1 MIQTVFS
8 TFDKKTWLLSL
19 LLSGLLWSNWVNAA
33 PYERVITLSPHLTE
47 MVYSAGAGS
56 KLVGA
61 IAYSNYPASAKTLPI
76 VGTYNALNLEK
87 IIQLKPDLILAW
99 QSSNQSKVL
108 ERLQQLGF
116 KVELFEPRKLSDIP
130 RDIKRIGTLLNTS
143 QIADALANRLMSTL
157 TTVKR
162 QYQELTKIRFFYQI
176 WDDPMM
182 TVNGQVFISQA
193 IETCGAENIFAQQK
207 ILAPEVDTE
216 SVLKRNPDV
225 ILLGGE
231 TAVQKTWY
239 QNWLKWPQINAVK
252 NKQIYLINTNHFQRP
267 TARLIHHLPDL
278 CQRIHNAR
286 QKH

>member
-1 MIQTVFS
+1 MIQNVCKTIG
-8 TFDKKTWLLSL
+8 KKTWLLSFLLGSL
-19 LLSGLLWSNWVNAA
+19 LLSNGINAA
-33 PYERVITLSPHLTE
+33 SYQRVITLSPHLTE

-61 IAYSNYPASAKTLPI
+61 IAYSNYPASAKTLPV
-76 VGTYNALNLEK
+76 VGTYNTLNLEK
-87 IIQLKPDLILAW
+87 IIQLNPDLILAW
-99 QSSNQSKVL
+99 QSSNQPKAL

-143 QIADALANRLMSTL
+143 QIAELTANQLITTL
-157 TTVKR
+157 KTIKR
-162 QYQELTKIRFFYQI
+162 QYQGLTKVRFFYQI

-182 TVNGQVFISQA
+182 TVNGKVFISQA

-216 SVLKRNPDV
+216 TVLKRNPDV

-231 TAVQKTWY
+231 DTVQKVWY
-239 QNWLKWPQINAVK
+239 QNWLKWSHINAVK

-267 TARLIHHLPDL
+267 TARLINHLPEL
-278 CQRIHNAR
+278 CQRIQHAR
-286 QKH
+286 QMR

>member
-1 MIQTVFS
+1 MTQNVFS
-8 TFDKKTWLLSL
+8 TTDKKTWLLSL
-19 LLSGLLWSNWVNAA
+19 LLSGLLWSNGVKAT

-61 IAYSNYPASAKTLPI
+61 IDYSNYPASAKTLPI
-76 VGTYNALNLEK
+76 VGSYNTLNLEK

-99 QSSNQSKVL
+99 QSSNQPKAL

-116 KVELFEPRKLSDIP
+116 KVELFEPRKLIDIP
-130 RDIKRIGTLLNTS
+130 RDIKRIGALLNTS
-143 QIADALANRLMSTL
+143 QTAGTLANRLMKTL
-157 TTVKR
+157 KTVKQ
-162 QYQELTKIRFFYQI
+162 QYQGLTKVRFFYQI
-176 WDDPMM
+176 WDEPMM

-216 SVLKRNPDV
+216 TVLKRNPNV

-231 TAVQKTWY
+231 NAVQKIWF
-239 QNWLKWPQINAVK
+239 QNWLKWPQIDAVK

-267 TARLIHHLPDL
+267 TARLIQHLPEL
-278 CQRIHNAR
+278 CQQIQKAR
-286 QKH
+286 HVH